1 MHIKTKKEFNM
12 FHLMDKYEDEFK
24 LKRILTSF
32 YNRVSSE
39 VNVKH
44 FFMDLSLEKMLQDVD
59 HYNQFILDKPDR
71 IYTAEPSQTAD
82 SSTQIG
88 SSSFKEICHHLVEVL
103 KEEAIQEEDIPRF
116 VTDVMEIVEES
127 KAESSDRISTVYEA
141 ETLNYEH
148 LVEILAKAR
157 TKAELD
163 EENVLTVR
171 VSGVQVPINIKI
183 NKKHQ
188 YLLIFGKVECKTHDQ
203 KALDEIINKANIVVI
218 GEKTIFEEG
227 NKISGKSHNLKVVES
242 FDQINFESGDKFFL
256 DISNGKNHKYKL
268 SECSKESGESV
279 LDSLNLALDL
289 AKENKIDAIN
299 FGPFNKTSLKLG
311 GNKFSDELHLM
322 AEKLEV
328 KNFFCEFNVVDNF
341 WTARVTSHIP
351 ISEVP
356 SHIKK
361 EKIIKPIKLI
371 NEAMKLNGVKKPRVA
386 VQALNPHAEFGT
398 EEKDE
403 IIPAIEEAKKLGI
416 NADGPLPCDTSFITA
431 YKNKNHDCIVGMY
444 HDALQS
450 GLKAFGFDRGV
461 TVQGGL
467 PVPITTPAHGTAFD
481 IAGKNEANL
490 EPTLNSFK
498 IALTMAEN
506 KNKA

>member
-1 MHIKTKKEFNM
+1 MPQNK
-12 FHLMDKYEDEFK
+12 
-24 LKRILTSF
+24 
-32 YNRVSSE
+32 
-39 VNVKH
+39 
-44 FFMDLSLEKMLQDVD
+44 
-59 HYNQFILDKPDR
+59 
-71 IYTAEPSQTAD
+71 
-82 SSTQIG
+82 
-88 SSSFKEICHHLVEVL
+88 
-103 KEEAIQEEDIPRF
+103 
-116 VTDVMEIVEES
+116 
-127 KAESSDRISTVYEA
+127 
-141 ETLNYEH
+141 
-148 LVEILAKAR
+148 
-157 TKAELD
+157 
-163 EENVLTVR
+163 
-171 VSGVQVPINIKI
+171 INIA
-183 NKKHQ
+183 
-188 YLLIFGKVECKTHDQ
+188 LLLGDPSGIGPELISK
-203 KALDEIINKANIVVI
+203 LLNNEITNNANIVVI
-218 GEKTIFEEG
+218 GEKNILEGG
-227 NKISGKSHNLKVVES
+227 NKISGSSQNLKYVDN
-242 FDQINFESGDKFFL
+242 FDQINFKEGNKFFL
-256 DISNGKNHKYKL
+256 DISDGKNHSYKL

-279 LDSLNLALDL
+279 LSALNLALEL
-289 AKENKIDAIN
+289 AKENKIHAIN

-311 GNKFSDELHLM
+311 GNKYSDELHLM

-328 KNFFCEFNVVDNF
+328 KNFFCEFNVIDNF

-351 ISEVP
+351 IKEVP
-356 SHIKK
+356 DHVKK
-361 EKIIKPIKLI
+361 EKIMKPIKLI
-371 NEAMKLNGVKKPRVA
+371 NEAMKLNGIKVPRVA